1 MFQEVSVCESK
12 YCRLSSRLMFWRRA
26 KNLPSTSKKFVGKNF
41 DNFCSKWQGLAGL
54 VTVMEFRIFQAW
66 KVLDYSVG
74 YDESDEKFWE

>member
-12 YCRLSSRLMFWRRA
+12 YCRANVPTKWA

-74 YDESDEKFWE
+74 YDESDEKFWELF